1 MRYWWVNHKQTS
13 KHEIKGGFLWSPM
26 TKSNGASNRFYDN
39 MRVAVPG
46 DAIVSFS
53 HAQIKYVGVVTDFA
67 IPAPKP
73 DSFGS
78 TGDYWGASGWL
89 LPVNWSELD
98 TPVTPKAK
106 ISEISEFLPAK
117 YFPIH
122 KETGN
127 GMQGVYLA
135 EISLNLFEK
144 IISLANH
151 KKKLPDYRATSTP
164 DELARIDE
172 SIVQQVLS
180 DQTLDSTVKAS
191 VVAARIGQGV
201 FKERIYQFE
210 QSCRLTGVVT
220 PALLVA
226 SHIKPWR
233 LCVSAS
239 ERLDGANGL
248 LLAPHV
254 DVLFDR
260 GFISFSDEG
269 DIMLST
275 QLNQNELDRLGLTEI
290 CEKGCGPFSLRQS
303 EYLSF
308 HRNNVFLK

>member
-13 KHEIKGGFLWSPM
+13 KHEIAGGFLWSPK
-26 TKSNGASNRFYDN
+26 TKSNGAKNRFYDN
-39 MRVAVPG
+39 MRVAAPG
-46 DAIVSFS
+46 DAVVSFS
-53 HAQIKYVGVVTDFA
+53 HAQIKFLGVVTDFA

-73 DSFGS
+73 SSFGEA
-78 TGDYWGASGWL
+78 GEYWNTNGWL
-89 LPVNWSELD
+89 LPVKWVTLD
-98 TPVTPKAK
+98 RSVTPKAEL
-106 ISEISEFLPAK
+106 SEIAELLPDK

-135 EISLNLFEK
+135 EISLVLFEK
-144 IISLANH
+144 IIALANFQGE
-151 KKKLPDYRATSTP
+151 LPASSSISTP
-164 DELARIDE
+164 EELVRIDE
-172 SIVQQVLS
+172 SITQQIFA

-191 VVAARIGQGV
+191 VVAARVGQGL
-201 FKERIYQFE
+201 FKERIYEFE
-210 QSCRLTGVVT
+210 HSCRLTGVVT
-220 PALLVA
+220 PALLIA

-254 DVLFDR
+254 DALFDR
-260 GFISFSDEG
+260 GFITFSNDGEVKV
-269 DIMLST
+269 ST
-275 QLNQNELDRLGLTEI
+275 RLDVNELDRLGLKDV
-290 CEKGCGPFSLRQS
+290 CEKGCGSFNSRQS

-308 HRNNVFLK
+308 HRENVFIK